1 MHLWI
6 LLFSF
11 VLALILTPLARRAA
25 LRLGILDFP
34 KDRGVHAAPQ
44 PLLGGLAVYISLSLA
59 VLAFYPREETWGVV
73 LAGGLAFL
81 LGLRDD
87 WRPLRP
93 AWKLLGQVLVAL
105 VLYLVGVRISY
116 VTHPFGGGLLY
127 LGSLSLPLTVF
138 WTVALMNAINLMDG
152 LDGLAAGV
160 SGIAGATLLFL
171 AAQQGQPE
179 LAVLLSAALVGS
191 LLGFLPYNFHPAR
204 IFMGDAGALTV
215 GLFLA
220 AITVEGAL
228 KSPAALA
235 LAVPVLA
242 LGLPLFDTSL
252 AVVRRLFSGKPV
264 GQADR
269 GHLHHRLLEA
279 GLSHREAVI
288 ILYLASAW
296 LGVGAVAISRMQP
309 WFAFPVLFL
318 AAVSLGFLAWKLGL
332 IPSRA
337 ASRAFRH

>member
-6 LLFSF
+6 LLLSLLLS
-11 VLALILTPLARRAA
+11 LAFTPLARKAA
-25 LRLGILDFP
+25 LRLGILDLP
-34 KDRGVHAAPQ
+34 KERGVHSAPQ
-44 PLLGGLAVYISLSLA
+44 PLLGGLAIYLSLSIA
-59 VLAFYPREETWGVV
+59 VLAFHPREETWGVV

-116 VTHPFGGGLLY
+116 ITHPLGGGLLY

-138 WTVALMNAINLMDG
+138 WTVALMNAINLIDG

-160 SGIAGATLLFL
+160 SGIAGVTLLFL

-179 LAVLLSAALVGS
+179 LAVFLSAALVGS

-220 AITVEGAL
+220 AITVEGSL
-228 KSPAALA
+228 KSPATLA

-252 AVVRRLFSGKPV
+252 AIVRRLLSGKPV

-279 GLSHREAVI
+279 GLSHREAEG
-288 ILYLASAW
+288 IL
-296 LGVGAVAISRMQP
+296 
-309 WFAFPVLFL
+309 
-318 AAVSLGFLAWKLGL
+318 
-332 IPSRA
+332 
-337 ASRAFRH
+337 

>member
-1 MHLWI
+1 MHLEV
-6 LLFSF
+6 LLLAFSLS
-11 VLALILTPLARRAA
+11 LALTPLARRLA
-25 LRLGILDFP
+25 LRLGVLDLP
-34 KDRGVHAAPQ
+34 KARGVHGSPQ
-44 PLLGGLAVYISLSLA
+44 PLLGGLAIYLALSLA
-59 VLAFYPREETWGVV
+59 LLAFYPREEAWGVV

-81 LGLRDD
+81 LGLWDD
-87 WRPLRP
+87 LRSLRP
-93 AWKLLGQVLVAL
+93 AWKLLGQAAVAL

-116 VTHPFGGGLLY
+116 VTHPFGGGMLY
-127 LGSLSLPLTVF
+127 LGVLSLPLTVF

-179 LAVLLSAALVGS
+179 LAVFLSAALVGS

-220 AITVEGAL
+220 AVTVEGSL

-235 LAVPVLA
+235 LAVPALA

-252 AVVRRLFSGKPV
+252 AIVRRLLAGQPV

-269 GHLHHRLLEA
+269 EHLHHRLLEA
-279 GLSHREAVI
+279 GLSHREAVV

-296 LGVGAVAISRMQP
+296 LGVGAVAVSRIQS

-318 AAVSLGFLAWKLGL
+318 ALISLGFLAWKLGL
-332 IPSRA
+332 LPSRA
-337 ASRAFRH
+337 ASRALRH